1 MTAQDHVGLETSVV
15 SEGVTIDIN
24 SPIIDK
30 DKLIVSGHY
39 LTSEEDIQ
47 ISYANGAFVDP
58 ESGE

>member
-1 MTAQDHVGLETSVV
+1 MGLETSVV

-24 SPIIDK
+24 YPIMDK

-39 LTSEEDIQ
+39 LTSDEDIQ